1 MSACLTLP
9 PGQLWPLHCL
19 VTSLEDG
26 GLNTSEQSPLK
37 AWNSLETG
45 IFRAWV

>member
-9 PGQLWPLHCL
+9 PGQPWPLHYL

-26 GLNTSEQSPLK
+26 GLNTSEQGPLK
-37 AWNSLETG
+37 AWNSLEIG
-45 IFRAWV
+45 IFPARV